1 MRRAWKSI
9 LLQLGAIIVF
19 FVLVAAIAIAPWGDG
34 GMRERADAIPIPASW
49 QVTRDNVVPF
59 KLYCLEK
66 SGCPSLE
73 RVWKLDHAYSKEE
86 LEAIFAEAG
95 VGLELERECEI
106 SARDYSSINSMCRGG
121 VVSDGYSYTVY
132 QRAQERGAD
141 GYSLSLLMRGA

>member
-73 RVWKLDHAYSKEE
+73 REWKTDRIHSREE
-86 LEAIFAEAG
+86 LEGMLGKAG
-95 VGLELERECEI
+95 VQIALSDCTMTERHI
-106 SARDYSSINSMCRGG
+106 DTARLLCTGQANDDGRLFLLRQSTTEEDG
-121 VVSDGYSYTVY
+121 VYRVSLTIK
-132 QRAQERGAD
+132 RAA
-141 GYSLSLLMRGA
+141 